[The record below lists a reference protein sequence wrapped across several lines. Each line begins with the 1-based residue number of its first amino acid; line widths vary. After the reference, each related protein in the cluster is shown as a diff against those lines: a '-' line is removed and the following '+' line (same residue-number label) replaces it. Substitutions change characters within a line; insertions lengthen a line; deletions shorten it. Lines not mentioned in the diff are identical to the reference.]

1 MGLFSRKPKVS
12 RALRKLKHSQYYD
25 FEISGESFHTGNFR
39 TIFENLNMNSTSS
52 QIVEATLTR
61 DPFNE
66 YDKNAV
72 EVLIQNL
79 LVGYIPKEQARK
91 VSKLLDN
98 PIDKG
103 EAAISAEVRRANE
116 IGFSSVNLNLKWPP
130 ELLD

>member
-1 MGLFSRKPKVS
+1 MGIFSRKPKVS
-12 RALRKLKHSQYYD
+12 RVLRKLKPSQDYD
-25 FEISGESFHTGNFR
+25 FEISGESFHTANLL
-39 TIFENLNMNSTSS
+39 TIFKNLNMNSTSS
-52 QIVEATLTR
+52 QIVEATLSR
-61 DPFNE
+61 DPFND

-103 EAAISAEVRRANE
+103 EATISAEVRRASE

-130 ELLD
+130 ELFD

>member
-12 RALRKLKHSQYYD
+12 RVLRKLKQSGDYD
-25 FEISGESFHTGNFR
+25 FEISGESFHTANLL
-39 TIFENLNMNSTSS
+39 TIFKNLNMNSTSS
-52 QIVEATLTR
+52 QIVEATLSR
-61 DPFNE
+61 DPLND

-103 EAAISAEVRRANE
+103 EATISAEVRRANE

>member
-12 RALRKLKHSQYYD
+12 RVLRKLKHSDNYD
-25 FEISGESFHTGNFR
+25 FEISGESFHTRNLLS
-39 TIFENLNMNSTSS
+39 IFHNLNMNSASS
-52 QIVEATLTR
+52 QIVEATLSR

-72 EVLIQNL
+72 EVLVQDL

-103 EAAISAEVRRANE
+103 EATISAEVRRANE